1 MKALLYLTKQSLIN
15 NLKKAVKKPLTLLI
29 LLFCAVY
36 AVFLAI
42 GLGTIVTQFQFDNAK
57 GLVILLTVW
66 SLYMFLLN
74 FMAYASRKGILFRP
88 AHAHYPDP
96 RSMDELFEQCDL
108 FCNFY
113 TCRCHGISGQSVE
126 DTAVCGYLHL

>member
-1 MKALLYLTKQSLIN
+1 MGALVYLTKQSLIN
-15 NLKKAVKKPLTLLI
+15 NLKKAVKKPLTLLV

-74 FMAYASRKGILFRP
+74 FMAYASRKGISPRP
-88 AHAHYPDP
+88 AHARHFVFNAPIDPEIRFDP
-96 RSMDELFEQCDL
+96 RSMMNYLTSVIF
-108 FCNFY
+108 FV
-113 TCRCHGISGQSVE
+113 ISILQG
-126 DTAVCGYLHL
+126 